1 MNKISQNGMKVTQTS
16 DSIIVNGVEHKLP
29 EYVKGNG
36 SNRMTMIN
44 GRITINGFV
53 FNPETGEFKRS
64 FSLVWGLLLI
74 GAVLAYLIFG

>member
-1 MNKISQNGMKVTQTS
+1 MKVTQTS
-16 DSIIVNGVEHKLP
+16 DSIIVNGIEHKLS